1 MKIYEI
7 YDRENEISIG
17 TLLYYEKSRTFIIEL
32 QDYLDEWTA
41 PLLDEWTAPLL
52 LTSFVKKGIFTI
64 PRDISLLWVQ
74 ERIIPSGR
82 QNIGMILSNH
92 KLKEYDEMTFLEKSG
107 GRCSQDSLYIRKLTQ
122 MPDYAAI
129 RRRKNLKDCVLCAD
143 YTLLCFFLDGS
154 VKKVD
159 LSTFANDDQPNIE
172 KILRND
178 RLYNSGRITAGGYA
192 VTFNDSM
199 DLSAS
204 SLYKNGTDIP
214 LTLEDF
220 YSFVKKN
227 VLDTTE
233 TCDALQCSRQNLAYM
248 VKKGHLAP
256 IKEDVQGNLYL
267 KGDVLATAF

>member
-1 MKIYEI
+1 
-7 YDRENEISIG
+7 
-17 TLLYYEKSRTFIIEL
+17 
-32 QDYLDEWTA
+32 
-41 PLLDEWTAPLL
+41 
-52 LTSFVKKGIFTI
+52 
-64 PRDISLLWVQ
+64 
-74 ERIIPSGR
+74 
-82 QNIGMILSNH
+82 
-92 KLKEYDEMTFLEKSG
+92 
-107 GRCSQDSLYIRKLTQ
+107 

-143 YTLLCFFLDGS
+143 HTLLCFFLDGS

-159 LSTFANDDQPNIE
+159 LSTFANDDQPTIE

-204 SLYKNGTDIP
+204 SLYKNGVNIP

-227 VLDTTE
+227 VLDTAE
-233 TCDALQCSRQNLAYM
+233 ACDVLQCSRQNLAYM
-248 VKKGHLAP
+248 VKKERLAP
-256 IKEDVQGNLYL
+256 IKGDVQGNLYL

>member
-32 QDYLDEWTA
+32 QDY
-41 PLLDEWTAPLL
+41 LDEWTAPLL

-107 GRCSQDSLYIRKLTQ
+107 GRCSQDSLCIRKLTQ

-143 YTLLCFFLDGS
+143 HTLLCFFLDGS

-159 LSTFANDDQPNIE
+159 LSTFANDDQPAIE

-192 VTFNDSM
+192 VTFNDSI
-199 DLSAS
+199 DISAS
-204 SLYKNGTDIP
+204 SLYENGANIP

-227 VLDTTE
+227 VLDTAE
-233 TCDALQCSRQNLAYM
+233 VCDALQCSRQNLAYM
-248 VKKGHLAP
+248 VKKEHLAP

>member
-1 MKIYEI
+1 
-7 YDRENEISIG
+7 
-17 TLLYYEKSRTFIIEL
+17 
-32 QDYLDEWTA
+32 
-41 PLLDEWTAPLL
+41 
-52 LTSFVKKGIFTI
+52 
-64 PRDISLLWVQ
+64 
-74 ERIIPSGR
+74 
-82 QNIGMILSNH
+82 
-92 KLKEYDEMTFLEKSG
+92 
-107 GRCSQDSLYIRKLTQ
+107 

-143 YTLLCFFLDGS
+143 HTLLCFFLDGS

-159 LSTFANDDQPNIE
+159 LSTFANDDQPTIE

-204 SLYKNGTDIP
+204 SLYKNGVNIP

-227 VLDTTE
+227 VLDTAE
-233 TCDALQCSRQNLAYM
+233 ACDVLQCSRQNLAYM
-248 VKKGHLAP
+248 VKKEHLAP
-256 IKEDVQGNLYL
+256 IKGDVQGNLYL